1 MFGPV
6 SLPEGYS
13 VINHIKTYYILYSL
27 HYVAR
32 YLTVLNIFLIALHVI
47 PETGG
52 KAEIR
57 GLLESV
63 IYVFVYFRT
72 REITIFTQ

>member
-1 MFGPV
+1 M
-6 SLPEGYS
+6 
-13 VINHIKTYYILYSL
+13 
-27 HYVAR
+27 AR
-32 YLTVLNIFLIALHVI
+32 YLIVLNIFLIALHVI

-63 IYVFVYFRT
+63 IYVFVH
-72 REITIFTQ
+72 FTLLVRLLVRLNWSTL